1 MAKKWTPSLKQ
12 LSLYDELLKR
22 QNITRKRLLK
32 RRRIAEQEGSSF
44 GRPLPDLVLP
54 MKVKRHRNVTRYS
67 KRFDSYAD
75 YREKIKALQN
85 LYGGKGD
92 PLLRYYKETYKKNIT
107 NIIKGWIVDILN
119 YKLAPDGY
127 FGRYSDEQIQMAN
140 QVAQDGGRFLE
151 LYNKMIGLSTGEFM
165 TMYDSGFF
173 PKLKYIYEEMK
184 GVGGVEFSYVDE
196 FLDSFSSFR
205 RQAREQRNVFIKS
218 YDDRRGYGKETYK
231 HFVKLAEKNKNK

>member
-54 MKVKRHRNVTRYS
+54 MKVRRHRNVMRYANQ
-67 KRFDSYAD
+67 FNSYEE
-75 YREKIKALQN
+75 YRAKIRALQQ

-92 PLLRYYKETYKKNIT
+92 PLLRYYKETYKKNILALV
-107 NIIKGWIVDILN
+107 KGWVTDVLGYNI
-119 YKLAPDGY
+119 APQGY
-127 FGRYSDEQIQMAN
+127 FGKYSDEQIQDSN
-140 QVAQDGGRFLE
+140 QVANDGGRFLE
-151 LYNKMIGLSTGEFM
+151 LYNKFIGMSTGEFM
-165 TMYDSGFF
+165 AMYDSGFI
-173 PKLKYIYEEMK
+173 PKMKYIYEEMK

-196 FLDSFSSFR
+196 FLESFKDFR
-205 RQAREQRNVFIKS
+205 RQALNQSNILVKS
-218 YDDRRGYGKETYK
+218 YAERNGYKQETYEK
-231 HFVKLAEKNKNK
+231 YLKLAERKKNK